1 MLQIYKIIYV
11 TQRNPP
17 VSDLTQYKSPSCPQW
32 NVIGLLSERK
42 TTEDKNTN
50 CDSAAAPRFV
60 LSTRGTVTLQHLDVL
75 YLYMCRVT
83 GTEEE
88 LMFTVLVS
96 GRRHDNNTQVWFSAV
111 PAFPVTFQN
120 KAEQSFIFL
129 YFTLKIIIRNVN
141 MNKQ

>member
-1 MLQIYKIIYV
+1 MLQIYYIIYV
-11 TQRNPP
+11 TRRNPP
-17 VSDLTQYKSPSCPQW
+17 VSDLIQYKSPSCPHW
-32 NVIGLLSERK
+32 NIIGLLSERK

-50 CDSAAAPRFV
+50 CDSAAAPRFI
-60 LSTRGTVTLQHLDVL
+60 LSTCGPVMLQHLDVL
-75 YLYMCRVT
+75 YLYVCRVT

-88 LMFTVLVS
+88 RMFTGLVS

-129 YFTLKIIIRNVN
+129 YCTLKIIIKNIN